1 MGVLRGI
8 CVVCVVFV
16 VYVGSSCDC
25 MILFC
30 MDGMYV
36 VYLVCFC
43 VLHLCGECDVRVW
56 CVGGL

>member
-1 MGVLRGI
+1 MWCVWCLWCMLGV
-8 CVVCVVFV
+8 VVIE
-16 VYVGSSCDC
+16 C

-36 VYLVCFC
+36 VYVVCFC